1 MLNAV
6 SIAGYMAMVGA
17 LIGLFLRRALFSSS
31 PLVIAIQIAVLLLFA
46 WARFTF
52 RWRSFHAAANP
63 TKGGLVTSGPY
74 RYIRHPIYTAMC
86 VFAWAGIAAHWSWL
100 AILFGGL
107 MMLGAV
113 VRIFIEEKLVTTRYP
128 DYVAYAAKTWRM
140 VPFVF

>member
-1 MLNAV
+1 
-6 SIAGYMAMVGA
+6 MAMVGA

-31 PLVIAIQIAVLLLFA
+31 PLVIAIQIAALLLFA

-74 RYIRHPIYTAMC
+74 RYIRHPIYTALC
-86 VFAWAGIAAHWSWL
+86 LFAWPGIPAHSSWQV
-100 AILFGGL
+100 ILLCVL

-113 VRIFIEEKLVTTRYP
+113 VRTFLH
-128 DYVAYAAKTWRM
+128 AM
-140 VPFVF
+140 VEIV